1 MRLEKI
7 KPFGCFAFMASKYGA
22 PTENLLRNIL
32 VLPFHIF
39 QAAILAQG
47 PT

>member
-7 KPFGCFAFMASKYGA
+7 KPFGCFVFMASKYGA
-22 PTENLLRNIL
+22 PTENLLNISI
-32 VLPFHIF
+32 LPFQIF
-39 QAAILAQG
+39 QAAILVQG

>member
-7 KPFGCFAFMASKYGA
+7 KPFGCFVLMASKYV
-22 PTENLLRNIL
+22 PTENLLRNISL
-32 VLPFHIF
+32 LPFPIF
-39 QAAILAQG
+39 QAAILVQG